1 MPGYIGSRVWGAAQT
16 SANNLFMRGFLAE
29 GKTYPDGLRIRLDS
43 YFGYFAEI
51 SFALERVEVLR
62 GPASVLYCQASGGL
76 VVS

>member
-1 MPGYIGSRVWGAAQT
+1 
-16 SANNLFMRGFLAE
+16 MRGFLAE